1 MWDIFFNE
9 GDKALFK
16 ISIALFKHAEKSL
29 LQAKDWGKLLTI
41 IRNIG
46 SDIVNPDQLIE
57 IAYKSFQAPK
67 QNKSWFSGKDE
78 KKHND
83 VTTENPRLNISK
95 FNSVI
100 GQVPRKLIGIGI
112 AHIGLDT
119 NVKAAEN
126 SVTPSTTNDSKSTDS
141 HDNYSPTLQSDPEFI
156 SPTRSRRRP
165 SSIIEPSHVYPSP
178 VTDDDIVI
186 NIEPKVES
194 LSNDSKYSAKSS
206 DSPAPKQ
213 VMRRRSSIRFSSH
226 EIDVLRQKSR
236 PCVEARY
243 QKMESARKK
252 QTNDSGSI
260 DS

>member
-1 MWDIFFNE
+1 
-9 GDKALFK
+9 LFK

-57 IAYKSFQAPK
+57 IAYKSFHSPK
-67 QNKSWFSGKDE
+67 QSKGWFAGKDE

-83 VTTENPRLNISK
+83 NITANPRLNLSK
-95 FNSVI
+95 VNRII

-119 NVKAAEN
+119 TTKAQSSSTATTTSDSRSPDPHDMYNSTLHANV
-126 SVTPSTTNDSKSTDS
+126 
-141 HDNYSPTLQSDPEFI
+141 EFV

-178 VTDDDIVI
+178 ATDDDIVVTSA
-186 NIEPKVES
+186 ESKVEA
-194 LSNDSKYSAKSS
+194 LPTDSKYSVKSA

-213 VMRRRSSIRFSSH
+213 GIRRRSSIRFSSH

-236 PCVEARY
+236 PCVELRY
-243 QKMESARKK
+243 QKMEAARKK
-252 QTNDSGSI
+252 QTPDASDPQNV
-260 DS
+260 